1 MPSAPSRAPR
11 ALLTAVAV
19 AAVAAGC
26 RNFLTVDNPNVID
39 INAIDPVADAATLAN
54 SAQQNFAVAYGWLD
68 MYSAWLVG
76 EALVSETFPTRNEFG
91 TRTVQQSNGS
101 LNTDVW
107 QPLSLAAASTDI
119 VLKLSLPTPEKNL
132 NRARAALWRG
142 YSFELMAEMFCRG
155 TVQSGP
161 ELSTAAMLDSAVAS
175 LTVAL
180 TIGRAE
186 GSTEGVRLANAAL
199 VGRARAQL
207 QAGRRA
213 EASADAD
220 QVPAG
225 FVYSLPYVDD
235 LGNRTRLGNRLWQ
248 FTLDRGS
255 ISVAPFWRTGDSRLP
270 YQLPGQH
277 NLVAQDPASG
287 AFVVQQKFPAF
298 ASPIRVA
305 SKLEADYIKAEAT
318 GSTADQLALVNA
330 RRAAGGKGPYD
341 GATDA
346 ASVRTEL
353 MTQRGYDFYLEGKRL
368 GDFRR
373 NPTSVLGVP
382 VTGEAYF
389 KPGFPT
395 IGNATC
401 FPLPIT
407 EVDNNP
413 NLRATG

>member
-1 MPSAPSRAPR
+1 MHSALPRATR
-11 ALLTAVAV
+11 ALLA
-19 AAVAAGC
+19 AAVLAAGGC
-26 RNFLTVDNPNVID
+26 KDFLEVENPNVID
-39 INAIDPVADAATLAN
+39 ISAIDPVADAPTLAN
-54 SAQQNFAVAYGWLD
+54 SAQQNFAVAYGWLS

-107 QPLSLAAASTDI
+107 QPLSLAAASTNI
-119 VLKLSLPTPEKNL
+119 VLKLDLPTPDRNL

-142 YSFELMAEMFCRG
+142 FSFVFMAEMFCRG
-155 TVQSGP
+155 TVESGA
-161 ELSTAAMLDSAVAS
+161 ELSTAAMLDSAVAHF
-175 LTVAL
+175 TTAN

-186 GSTEGVRLANAAL
+186 SSAEGLRLANAAL
-199 VGRARAQL
+199 VGRARAHL
-207 QAGRRA
+207 QAGRKA
-213 EASADAD
+213 QAAADAD
-220 QVPAG
+220 LVPAG
-225 FVYSLPYVDD
+225 FVFNLAYIDD

-255 ISVAPFWRTGDSRLP
+255 ISVAPFFRTNDTRVP

-277 NLVAQDPASG
+277 NLVAQDPAAG
-287 AFVVQQKFPAF
+287 AFVIQQKFASFGAPVRIASRSRPTTSRRRRRGPWPTSWRSSTPA
-298 ASPIRVA
+298 
-305 SKLEADYIKAEAT
+305 
-318 GSTADQLALVNA
+318 G
-330 RRAAGGKGPYD
+330 RRAARPPTTGP
-341 GATDA
+341 TDA
-346 ASVRTEL
+346 NSVLTEL

-373 NPTSVLGVP
+373 NPANVLGVP

-389 KPGFPT
+389 KPGFSP

-401 FPLPIT
+401 FPLPIQ

-413 NLRATG
+413 NLRPTG